1 MSANVVVGDFVTF
14 SISVMIVSD
23 VVCCLYVIHSFHKFR
38 QYLVSSNV
46 FLGMPLLLASS
57 TCMSVSVFAGAKQHH
72 REELVVGREGGGGST
87 GMVWAVVLNEGS
99 GDSACD
105 RIICCSLIVVSKRS
119 SASASIAL
127 EISSI
132 VCS

>member
-57 TCMSVSVFAGAKQHH
+57 MSVSVFAGAKRHH
-72 REELVVGREGGGGST
+72 KEELVVGREGGGGST
-87 GMVWAVVLNEGS
+87 GMV
-99 GDSACD
+99 
-105 RIICCSLIVVSKRS
+105 
-119 SASASIAL
+119 
-127 EISSI
+127 
-132 VCS
+132 

>member
-1 MSANVVVGDFVTF
+1 
-14 SISVMIVSD
+14 
-23 VVCCLYVIHSFHKFR
+23 
-38 QYLVSSNV
+38 
-46 FLGMPLLLASS
+46 
-57 TCMSVSVFAGAKQHH
+57 MSVSVFAGAKRHH
-72 REELVVGREGGGGST
+72 REELDVGREGGGGST

-105 RIICCSLIVVSKRS
+105 GIICCSLIVVSKRS

-132 VCS
+132 VCDIGAVPNAVSLSKHFADIHRLRVNTVP